1 MIITRFDTKRGPKLA
16 LDSVF
21 INSYPKDMD
30 TIVVNAN
37 ESIFEQRK
45 VKRMQ
50 KNASNDSLTYI
61 WEQNIFSFCVIS
73 TIAMLR
79 FFSSFLKI

>member
-1 MIITRFDTKRGPKLA
+1 MENRVTSKNKLKWHLYIMIITRFDTKRGPKLA

-61 WEQNIFSFCVIS
+61 
-73 TIAMLR
+73 
-79 FFSSFLKI
+79 